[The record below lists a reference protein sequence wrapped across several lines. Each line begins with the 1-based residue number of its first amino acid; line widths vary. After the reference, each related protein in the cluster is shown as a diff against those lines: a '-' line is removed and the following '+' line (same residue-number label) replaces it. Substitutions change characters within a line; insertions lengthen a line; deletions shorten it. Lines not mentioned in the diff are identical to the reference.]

1 MPALKKMLLKN
12 INLSLRYY
20 IVLSSLLLL
29 LYYGELKD
37 EKIRAILAF
46 LSVFFFYCV
55 VSQLAAHNGAI
66 IANLSKKIKNNNVP
80 FVVGDV
86 VTVLHCLE
94 RKMLLVSNF
103 YCLHLC

>member
-46 LSVFFFYCV
+46 LFVFF
-55 VSQLAAHNGAI
+55 L
-66 IANLSKKIKNNNVP
+66 
-80 FVVGDV
+80 
-86 VTVLHCLE
+86 TV
-94 RKMLLVSNF
+94 
-103 YCLHLC
+103 